1 MQKLCQ
7 LPGWY
12 GRRKSCAALW
22 SALLRPEARLPQ
34 LASRPEISG
43 GKKGIFI
50 IQLFWNT
57 HTHTRQ
63 TNHYIAH
70 LQVDYQIGTTV
81 HIVEIRP
88 YLWSHF
94 NSFFPRLHFF
104 HLVWQKFLQFF
115 PVLHFFSSSNIKD
128 RSCSGDVLGVY
139 FVERMRATMSP

>member
-1 MQKLCQ
+1 MSTPKSIWEEKKLRGP
-7 LPGWY
+7 LV
-12 GRRKSCAALW
+12 S
-22 SALLRPEARLPQ
+22 SLRPEAKLPQ

-43 GKKGIFI
+43 GKKKNHHHTTV
-50 IQLFWNT
+50 LKHT
-57 HTHTRQ
+57 HTHAHTRR

-94 NSFFPRLHFF
+94 NSFFPRFHFL

-139 FVERMRATMSP
+139 FVDRMRATMSP